1 MNNINN
7 LIILLFFCIKML
19 YETKDNFES
28 ELNKSV
34 CETSSVVDVDAL
46 RNAYASSVVSSV
58 NNVYNKKNNSSRH
71 CELCNSY
78 GEDGSFIILS
88 CNHSFHINCIANG
101 DHVQAKKCHILD
113 DDFFIN
119 RKCYIC
125 ETQMDSSEI
134 IYVHSKFSKT
144 SVNLISAHDLEINK
158 LERQINKLKD
168 ELKTAIE
175 YKQKLEFDKEKSKQ
189 ILVMLN
195 LSL

>member
-1 MNNINN
+1 
-7 LIILLFFCIKML
+7 
-19 YETKDNFES
+19 
-28 ELNKSV
+28 
-34 CETSSVVDVDAL
+34 
-46 RNAYASSVVSSV
+46 
-58 NNVYNKKNNSSRH
+58 
-71 CELCNSY
+71 
-78 GEDGSFIILS
+78 
-88 CNHSFHINCIANG
+88 
-101 DHVQAKKCHILD
+101 
-113 DDFFIN
+113 
-119 RKCYIC
+119 
-125 ETQMDSSEI
+125 MDSSEI